1 MPNRQSA
8 TAPVDEGLKKA
19 AKESTRYA
27 FIAQHRGGSLR
38 KEHHRQLMHW
48 ARECSV
54 HVLPLLDQD
63 LDKRLVDALQ
73 VAKEWENDQIP
84 TGVAMKASLDA
95 HAVAR
100 ALSNPVSIA
109 VARSIGQAVAT
120 AHMADHS
127 LGAALYALKAVR
139 QAGKSMEVE
148 RAWQEKQ
155 LQQLP
160 SVIIEL
166 VQTTMAEKLKSFK
179 ME

>member
-1 MPNRQSA
+1 
-8 TAPVDEGLKKA
+8 
-19 AKESTRYA
+19 
-27 FIAQHRGGSLR
+27 
-38 KEHHRQLMHW
+38 
-48 ARECSV
+48 
-54 HVLPLLDQD
+54 
-63 LDKRLVDALQ
+63 
-73 VAKEWENDQIP
+73 
-84 TGVAMKASLDA
+84 
-95 HAVAR
+95 VAR